1 MIAPFVLL
9 GQLFLGAAYRHLQIP
24 PTEAGKAIGMTIV
37 TVREVHPTTGE
48 LAKFT
53 MRFPIDMFREYA
65 A

>member
-1 MIAPFVLL
+1 MNAATFAK
-9 GQLFLGAAYRHLQIP
+9 GQIVHGVKVGAFSVVK
-24 PTEAGKAIGMTIV
+24 TEIGKATGMTIV